1 MNRLNKIVSGSTDWN
16 GEDNINEQRHH
27 GVVGDFV
34 AETLGCRARRILT
47 TNKLAKHI
55 LILFVLYV
63 TITFSLQ
70 FDEGK
75 TENPSHVL
83 IFTLSIYIIFILFTK
98 MNMIFT
104 GVVSILFII
113 TFFIYN
119 YIEYYKKKDPSNHKL
134 PILKYVRNVLNIVMI
149 GLILVGFILYC
160 IKQYKIAPINWRKLI
175 FDPPKCSSLQ

>member
-1 MNRLNKIVSGSTDWN
+1 M
-16 GEDNINEQRHH
+16 NEQRHH

-34 AETLGCRARRILT
+34 AETLGCRARRVLT
-47 TNKLAKHI
+47 TNILAKHI

-75 TENPSHVL
+75 TKNPFHVL
-83 IFTLSIYIIFILFTK
+83 IFTLSIYIIYILFTK
-98 MNMIFT
+98 MNMVFT

-119 YIEYYKKKDPSNHKL
+119 YIEYYKKKDPSNPKL

-175 FDPPKCSSLQ
+175 FDPLKCSSLQ

>member
-1 MNRLNKIVSGSTDWN
+1 M
-16 GEDNINEQRHH
+16 NEQRHH

-34 AETLGCRARRILT
+34 AETLGCRARRFLT
-47 TNKLAKHI
+47 TNILAKHI
-55 LILFVLYV
+55 LILFVLYL

-75 TENPSHVL
+75 TENPLHVL
-83 IFTLSIYIIFILFTK
+83 IFTLSCYIIFILFTK

-119 YIEYYKKKDPSNHKL
+119 YIEYYKKKDPSNPKL
-134 PILKYVRNVLNIVMI
+134 PILKYVRNILNIVMV
-149 GLILVGFILYC
+149 GLILVGFILFC
-160 IKQYKIAPINWRKLI
+160 IKQYKTAPINWGKII